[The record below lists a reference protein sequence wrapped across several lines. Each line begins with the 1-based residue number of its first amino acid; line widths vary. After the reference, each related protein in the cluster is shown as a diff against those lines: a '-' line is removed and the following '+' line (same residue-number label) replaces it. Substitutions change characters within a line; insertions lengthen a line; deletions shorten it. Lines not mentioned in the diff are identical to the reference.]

1 MFICFPKKKKK
12 VHYLF
17 IYFYIGCRP
26 CGLLLVFLC
35 IGEDASTI
43 QVLKQP
49 HINSVYTRAL
59 NRIQKII
66 DSFIFSICISN
77 FVLIS
82 KYFLVFKQ
90 IKQTLYKSKLNYL
103 PPKGQKKIKIQECF
117 CIEKAY

>member
-1 MFICFPKKKKK
+1 MFICFSPKKKSS
-12 VHYLF
+12 LF
-17 IYFYIGCRP
+17 IYIFFILGVAYFWHSCALIE
-26 CGLLLVFLC
+26 
-35 IGEDASTI
+35 EDASMI

-49 HINSVYTRAL
+49 HVNSVYTRAL
-59 NRIQKII
+59 NRNRKKI
-66 DSFIFSICISN
+66 DSFIFSIYISN

-90 IKQTLYKSKLNYL
+90 IKQTLYKSKLNYP

>member
-1 MFICFPKKKKK
+1 MFICFSKKKKK
-12 VHYLF
+12 FTIYLY
-17 IYFYIGCRP
+17 IFYIGC
-26 CGLLLVFLC
+26 GLLLAFLC
-35 IGEDASTI
+35 IEEDASMI

-49 HINSVYTRAL
+49 HVNSVYTRAL
-59 NRIQKII
+59 NRNQKKI
-66 DSFIFSICISN
+66 DSFIFSIYISN